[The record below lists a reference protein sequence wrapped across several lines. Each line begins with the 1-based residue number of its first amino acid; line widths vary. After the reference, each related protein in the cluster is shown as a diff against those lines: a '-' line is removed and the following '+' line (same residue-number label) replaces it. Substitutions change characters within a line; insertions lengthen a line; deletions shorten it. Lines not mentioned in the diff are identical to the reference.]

1 MNKIMTANFRGA
13 EILGVQLDGAVFV
26 VLKPLVEA
34 MGLAWNAQLERIKR
48 DEVLYEGMRVMRIP
62 SVRGGDQDTV
72 TLRLDRLHG
81 WLFTI
86 DSSRV
91 KEEIRARVQD
101 YQRECYDVLYEH
113 FCGRP
118 EQGEPEQIGSDA
130 NGINITSLNL
140 RLCTESR
147 QIHGLRAAAQLWEKL
162 GLPKVP
168 AMEDVL
174 RQYSLFESN
183 EDKKA
188 AA

>member
-1 MNKIMTANFRGA
+1 MNKMMTANFQGT

-48 DEVLYEGMRVMRIP
+48 DEVLYEGMRIMRIP
-62 SVRGGDQDTV
+62 SIGGEQDTV

-86 DSSRV
+86 DSARV
-91 KEEIRARVQD
+91 RDEIRNRVQA

-113 FCGRP
+113 FCGKR
-118 EQGEPEQIGSDA
+118 EQLRLEADV
-130 NGINITSLNL
+130 NVTSLNL

-174 RQYSLFESN
+174 RQYSLFEPN
-183 EDKKA
+183 ENQKA
-188 AA
+188 A